1 MSQFTLMALRAV
13 AQNHNGSGKAMG
25 IQGIRDMVE
34 EFLGVNRDI
43 FRREFVKTSAIRDG
57 ALLMWQKKQRIVAQ
71 QYSDDDSDENYVK
84 LTDVDMY
91 YIIDLYDLY
100 NDKNRTVCTFEQH
113 INKLVFVQD
122 DNVILQ
128 TVVDIDS
135 AKDEEQWEEYYD
147 EYMNDTSDYNPKD
160 LYDF

>member
-13 AQNHNGSGKAMG
+13 AQNRNGSGNAMS

-43 FRREFVKTSAIRDG
+43 FRREFVKTHAIRDG
-57 ALLMWQKKQRIVAQ
+57 ALLMWQKRQRMVAQ
-71 QYSDDDSDENYVK
+71 QYSDDDSDENYER
-84 LTDVDMY
+84 LTEVDMFY
-91 YIIDLYDLY
+91 IDLYDLY
-100 NDKNRTVCTFEQH
+100 NDKYSIGTFEQH
-113 INKLVFVQD
+113 INKLLFVQD

-128 TVVDIDS
+128 TVVDIDE
-135 AKDEEQWEEYYD
+135 AKMDEYWNDEYD
-147 EYMNDTSDYNPKD
+147 EYMNDTSDYDPTD